1 MALGPPDER
10 AGDFRSTAGFHPLA
24 PDFWEP
30 LVKVGKRRGVV
41 VAMEFAGFSEEFPVK
56 TLEVAAGSSGLLGTA
71 AEGPAIPFNT
81 GNPAADV
88 KRVCLLGFEEA
99 ATTAETAISGGCR
112 AADAAEEDAEE

>member
-71 AEGPAIPFNT
+71 EGPAIPFNT
-81 GNPAADV
+81 GYPAVDV

-99 ATTAETAISGGCR
+99 TTAETANSGGCR